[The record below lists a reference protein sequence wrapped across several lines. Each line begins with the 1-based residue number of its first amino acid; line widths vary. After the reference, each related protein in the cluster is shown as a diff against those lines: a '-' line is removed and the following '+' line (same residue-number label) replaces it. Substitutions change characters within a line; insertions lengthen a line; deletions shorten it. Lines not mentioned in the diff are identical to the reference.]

1 MLIKRMKTAM
11 IAMLAFTILAGSFAF
26 AGVESKAEESNVIK
40 LSLADALNMAQES
53 NPQIALSKLAVEK
66 AQLAQQE
73 IKYQDKKGKEEEK
86 KEQENNS
93 LNLNPYKLSPSD
105 FEYKYQIELGKKN
118 AEFGLKM
125 AELGVDATLRNIRF
139 GVEAAYYGALAADDN
154 LKICEQALE
163 RQQEMQKIAEAKLK
177 AGVIAKRDLMD
188 AQVQV
193 ASARAAVA
201 VAESERQKAYINLK
215 KLLNIDS
222 EKEIQLTDK
231 FDYKPM
237 ENVPDAQKLVEEA
250 LQKRMDII
258 EAQGKLD
265 IAQLDFDMTSSVY
278 PANTFKYKEKEY
290 ALQDAKMSLDNK
302 KKDAEAEVRGI
313 LLDLAEAQSNI
324 PVLEQSVE
332 TAKESLRL
340 AKLSYE
346 AGTAVRVDVS
356 QAEEM
361 LKRVELQMNQ
371 AVFNYNLAKIKLENV
386 VYIPVTLNA
395 SGNGSSQ

>member
-1 MLIKRMKTAM
+1 MSNMRKNILIV
-11 IAMLAFTILAGSFAF
+11 ILMVSIILPGGFAF
-26 AGVESKAEESNVIK
+26 AQGETKPEEPHVIE
-40 LSLADALNMAQES
+40 LSLADALKMAEEA
-53 NPQIALSKLAVEK
+53 NPQVALSKLAVEK

-86 KEQENNS
+86 ENNS
-93 LNLNPYKLSPSD
+93 LYSNPYKLSPSD
-105 FEYKYQIELGKKN
+105 FEYKYQIEMGKKN

-125 AELGVDATLRNIRF
+125 AQLGVDATLRNIRY
-139 GVEAAYYGALAADDN
+139 GVEAAYYAALAADDN
-154 LKICEQALE
+154 LKICEQALQ

-193 ASARAAVA
+193 ASAQAAVA

-215 KLLNIDS
+215 KLLNIDADQ
-222 EKEIQLTDK
+222 EIKLTDK
-231 FDYKPM
+231 FEFKPM
-237 ENVPDAQKLVEEA
+237 EDVPDAKLLIEEA
-250 LQKRMDII
+250 LQKRMDIA
-258 EAQGKLD
+258 EAQGKLE

-278 PANTFKYKEKEY
+278 PSNTFKYKEKEY
-290 ALQDAKMSLDNK
+290 ALQEAKMNLENK
-302 KKDAEAEVRGI
+302 KKDVEAEVRGI

-324 PVLEQSVE
+324 PVLEKSME

-340 AKLSYE
+340 ARLSYE

-361 LKRVELQMNQ
+361 LRRVELQMSQ
-371 AVFNYNLAKIKLENV
+371 AVYNYNLAKIKLENV
-386 VYIPVTLNA
+386 VYIPVTANTSG
-395 SGNGSSQ
+395 SGNAQ

>member
-1 MLIKRMKTAM
+1 MLHKWKKTVLVFLLVSTVLTGGFA
-11 IAMLAFTILAGSFAF
+11 AFQADG
-26 AGVESKAEESNVIK
+26 KAEGQDIVK
-40 LSLADALNMAQES
+40 LSLADALKMAEES
-53 NPQIALSKLAVEK
+53 NPQVALSKLAVEK

-73 IKYQDKKGKEEEK
+73 IKYQDKKTPDIVKNE
-86 KEQENNS
+86 
-93 LNLNPYKLSPSD
+93 
-105 FEYKYQIELGKKN
+105 FEIKYQIELGKKN

-125 AELGVDATLRNIRF
+125 AELGVDATLRNIRY
-139 GVEAAYYGALAADDN
+139 GVEAAYYGALAAEDN
-154 LKICEQALE
+154 LKICREALE
-163 RQQEMQKIAEAKLK
+163 RQQEMLKIAEAKLK

-193 ASARAAVA
+193 ASAQAAVA

-215 KLLNIDS
+215 KLLNIDFA
-222 EKEIQLTDK
+222 KEIELTDT
-231 FDYKPM
+231 FDYRPI
-237 ENVPDAQKLVEEA
+237 ENVAEPEKLIEEA

-278 PANTFKYKEKEY
+278 PSNTFKYKEKEY
-290 ALQDAKMSLDNK
+290 ALQDAKMNLENK
-302 KKDAEAEVRGI
+302 KKDVEAEVRGI

-324 PVLEQSVE
+324 PALEKSVE

-340 AKLSYE
+340 AILSYE

-361 LKRVELQMNQ
+361 LKRIELQMNQ
-371 AVFNYNLAKIKLENV
+371 AVYNYNLAKIKLENV
-386 VYIPVTLNA
+386 VYIPVTSNA
-395 SGNGSSQ
+395 SGYGSAQ